1 MMGAA
6 LARNPFLEE
15 PAPGN
20 SAIGQFSGA
29 PSAPQQ
35 LEQPL
40 PAGSSL
46 PSNINMMA
54 SLPQINNTNA
64 SQNEGKAIYAGSS
77 GAVSGGGPQG
87 GAIRITSTQM
97 KTTQAKRR

>member
-1 MMGAA
+1 MGAA

-15 PAPGN
+15 AAAGN
-20 SAIGQFSGA
+20 PAIGQFAGA
-29 PSAPQQ
+29 PAAPQQ
-35 LEQPL
+35 VEQPF

-54 SLPQINNTNA
+54 SLPQINNTSA

-77 GAVSGGGPQG
+77 GAVSGGIPQG
-87 GAIRITSTQM
+87 AAIRVASTAM